1 MEHIGDDGKRAQT
14 QRVARWT
21 SHTALKLFILGGCQA
36 GGARGALQE
45 TLCNGETFPTAIQDA
60 ANIIQYMVHF
70 LADVVQYVA
79 VVALADVRHY
89 ASLEDK
95 LLQIGCNMQPMWY
108 RCGCICCG
116 CNVWLYD

>member
-1 MEHIGDDGKRAQT
+1 MTGSAHR
-14 QRVARWT
+14 
-21 SHTALKLFILGGCQA
+21 LKGGCQA
-36 GGARGALQE
+36 EAPEVLYKKL
-45 TLCNGETFPTAIQDA
+45 LCNGETFPTAIQDA

-89 ASLEDK
+89 ASLGDK

-116 CNVWLYD
+116 CNACYMISLGKTAAVG